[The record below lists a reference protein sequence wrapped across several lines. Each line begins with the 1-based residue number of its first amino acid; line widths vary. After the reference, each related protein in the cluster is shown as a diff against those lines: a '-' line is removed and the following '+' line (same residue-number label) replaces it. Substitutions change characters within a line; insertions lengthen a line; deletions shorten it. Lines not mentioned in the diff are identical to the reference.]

1 MDEATDPSG
10 TDPSGTDPRSARPRG
25 TVTSGATGRGTARK
39 GDAPTGATTGS
50 GAGPAGSVEV
60 DGRRLKLANLDK
72 VLYPASG
79 TTKAEVIHYYA
90 EIAPVLLPHLADR
103 PLTVVRFPEGVGADG
118 FFSKNAPSHRPDWI
132 RTATLPSPGS
142 SRNRQTI
149 DYLVAEERPTLV
161 WLANLAS
168 IELHTPMWR
177 VSTGLPDLLVADL
190 DPGPGTTVLDCAR
203 VALLLRDVLPE
214 PLCVKTS
221 GSKGLQVY
229 GRVDDG
235 RAGLKVRDDM
245 HVVAERLAR
254 DHPDLV
260 VSNMRKDLRSGRVLL
275 DWSQNNPAKTTVSVY
290 SLRARAAPTVST
302 PVTWDEVAAAREPA
316 DLAFTATRVLDRV
329 AAHGD
334 LFAPLLGPPATAG

>member
-1 MDEATDPSG
+1 
-10 TDPSGTDPRSARPRG
+10 
-25 TVTSGATGRGTARK
+25 
-39 GDAPTGATTGS
+39 
-50 GAGPAGSVEV
+50 V
-60 DGRRLKLANLDK
+60 DGRRLKVSNLDK
-72 VLYPASG
+72 VLYPATG
-79 TTKAEVIHYYA
+79 TTKAEVIHYYT
-90 EIAPVLLPHLADR
+90 EIAPVLLPHLNDR
-103 PLTVVRFPEGVGADG
+103 PLTVVRFPEGVDADG
-118 FFSKNAPSHRPDWI
+118 FFSKNAPKSRPDWV
-132 RTATLPSPGS
+132 RTANLPSPGS
-142 SRNRQTI
+142 TKNRSTI

-161 WLANLAS
+161 WLANLAA
-168 IELHTPMWR
+168 IEMHTPMWR

-203 VALLLRDVLPE
+203 VALLLREVLPE

-235 RAGLKVRDDM
+235 RDSMTVREEM
-245 HVVAERLAR
+245 HVIADRLAR

-275 DWSQNNPAKTTVSVY
+275 DWSQNNPAKTTVCVY

-302 PVTWDEVAAAREPA
+302 PVTWDEVAAAGKPA
-316 DLAFTATRVLDRV
+316 DLVFTAAQALDRV

-334 LFAPLLGPPATAG
+334 LFAPLLGAAPEKS